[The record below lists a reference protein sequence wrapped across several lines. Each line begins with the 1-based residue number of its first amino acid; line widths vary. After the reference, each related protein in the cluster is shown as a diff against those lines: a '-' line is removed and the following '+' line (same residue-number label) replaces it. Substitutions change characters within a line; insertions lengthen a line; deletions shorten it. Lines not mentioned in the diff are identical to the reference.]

1 MITLAK
7 CVRVASGGSK
17 DIFFG
22 NSHIMADIQE
32 ERKVV
37 IAAFVSCFE
46 LVMMRFM
53 IFCKKH
59 PPGAGQLRPVAFSR
73 LVYHVMIRYQVSR
86 SS

>member
-1 MITLAK
+1 
-7 CVRVASGGSK
+7 
-17 DIFFG
+17 
-22 NSHIMADIQE
+22 
-32 ERKVV
+32 
-37 IAAFVSCFE
+37 
-46 LVMMRFM
+46 VMMRFM